1 MEQSPTTN
9 AENLA
14 AINQQFATFF
24 VDELF
29 FGIEVRRVQEVLRYQ
44 EMTPVPSA
52 PDVIEGLINLRG
64 EIVTAINLRRRLGLR
79 PRPDDR
85 RPMNVVVRSGGSA
98 VSLQVDEIADV
109 LQVTDADFEEPPETL
124 EGTARELISGAYKLE
139 DRLLLILDT
148 DKTIHFDDAPE
159 KAIPVETT

>member
-1 MEQSPTTN
+1 MEQPTATQ
-9 AENLA
+9 AEHAA

-29 FGIEVRRVQEVLRYQ
+29 FGVEVLRVQEVLRYQ
-44 EMTPVPSA
+44 ETTPVPSA

-64 EIVTAINLRRRLGLR
+64 EIVTAIDLRQRLGLR

-85 RPMNVVVRSGGSA
+85 RPMNVVVRSEDSA

-109 LQVTDADFEEPPETL
+109 LQVNESDFEQPPETL
-124 EGTARELISGAYKLE
+124 EGTAR
-139 DRLLLILDT
+139 
-148 DKTIHFDDAPE
+148 
-159 KAIPVETT
+159 